1 MVTVRA
7 PSSSATTPRKIAP
20 YRPVRIPIDRNR
32 SPKGAKASSPKPML
46 MGIVN
51 TAAMTPPVR
60 SPRRL
65 LVQLPGK
72 TANAEPPARG
82 ADCSARGSADRPFAS
97 TIFFF
102 PTALRNARDVHP
114 DLVDAGARG
123 DVQGLVVGVAELDVG
138 DELRREDRSEMLA
151 LGRYDPHS
159 ARRRFPDVPLD
170 VDLQAVGDSWSR
182 VAADVDEHL
191 AVGHRVVGQDAI
203 APHVLVAAAVRV
215 ESFFVGRKRQA
226 VRVGDVVDDAA
237 HLAALDHVDALE
249 VQALARVLLAKAQ
262 AAVGVGEVDRAV
274 ALDDDVVRA
283 VELPAFETVGE
294 YGALAVL
301 LDPVDR
307 PSGPCRDDEPALP
320 VEGEPVRADHVELLE
335 QGIARVLP
343 VGLLEAHSP
352 DVGPG
357 VAAAM
362 HVDGRFAPGR
372 ELVDHVRGD
381 IAQEQVATLLDPDDA
396 LGEPET
402 TLHQLQPCVGGYQC
416 VERRVEPHDGGLVRL
431 HLSAR
436 SAGSESRGEQDCGG
450 NRRVLHETLRHI
462 PRILPISAMYWP
474 AFRPSATTV
483 SSPFSM
489 AWRRPCRPS
498 LTQCGRRMGELRTFL
513 RVSTSSLN
521 S

>member
-1 MVTVRA
+1 
-7 PSSSATTPRKIAP
+7 
-20 YRPVRIPIDRNR
+20 
-32 SPKGAKASSPKPML
+32 
-46 MGIVN
+46 
-51 TAAMTPPVR
+51 
-60 SPRRL
+60 
-65 LVQLPGK
+65 
-72 TANAEPPARG
+72 
-82 ADCSARGSADRPFAS
+82 
-97 TIFFF
+97 
-102 PTALRNARDVHP
+102 
-114 DLVDAGARG
+114 
-123 DVQGLVVGVAELDVG
+123 
-138 DELRREDRSEMLA
+138 MLA
-151 LGRYDPHS
+151 LGRYDPHP
-159 ARRRFPDVPLD
+159 ARRRFPDVALD
-170 VDLQAVGDSWSR
+170 VDLQAVGDSGSR

-215 ESFFVGRKRQA
+215 ENFFVERQRQA

-237 HLAALDHVDALE
+237 HLAALDHVDTLE

-294 YGALAVL
+294 HGALAVL

-335 QGIARVLP
+335 QGIARVLS
-343 VGLLEAHSP
+343 VGLLEAHAP
-352 DVGPG
+352 DVGLG

-381 IAQEQVATLLDPDDA
+381 VAQEQVATLLDPDDA

-402 TLHQLQPCVGGYQC
+402 TLHQLQTCVGGYQC

-450 NRRVLHETLRHI
+450 NRRVLHETPPSHPQNSSDFRNVLARLQAVRDDRFEPVFDGLAQAVQAFPHPVRAAYGRIENVLEGLHLVPQQLNVAGAALDFREIPLQGVDELRHFLEIDLLRLFVPRVVPRHWQHPQYTSNPPACYFTSSTGIGEMFTTRFAQEPSSRLAAALI
-462 PRILPISAMYWP
+462 PRVPMTMRTHRVSRACLMMV
-474 AFRPSATTV
+474 SATGPTRMCAEYLIPAA
-483 SSPFSM
+483 SSSFL
-489 AWRRPCRPS
+489 AFDTAAFPS
-498 LTQCGRRMGELRTFL
+498 R
-513 RVSTSSLN
+513 S
-521 S
+521 